1 MSNMSGEDGPPPNVE
16 HEFFNE
22 GDDSLISN
30 TGGVPEDSSS
40 SDDDYLPPL
49 CLKYRILFFFFFF
62 GVEFGILCSIKTECV
77 YYLTRQF
84 KIHCLYMYIYDT
96 YAKKIVYLML

>member
-30 TGGVPEDSSS
+30 TGGIPEDSSS
-40 SDDDYLPPL
+40 SDDDDLPPL
-49 CLKYRILFFFFFF
+49 RLKYGILFFFLELNL
-62 GVEFGILCSIKTECV
+62 VYCV
-77 YYLTRQF
+77 LL
-84 KIHCLYMYIYDT
+84 KLNAYI
-96 YAKKIVYLML
+96 I

>member
-30 TGGVPEDSSS
+30 TAGIPEDSSS

-49 CLKYRILFFFFFF
+49 RLKYRILFFFFLFLELNL
-62 GVEFGILCSIKTECV
+62 VYCV
-77 YYLTRQF
+77 LL
-84 KIHCLYMYIYDT
+84 KLNAYI
-96 YAKKIVYLML
+96 I